1 LQHDK
6 IIQAAED
13 VTQMDIGVV
22 TLFPGMFSALSE
34 YGITGRAVRN
44 KLLQLRYWNPRDYA
58 SDRHHTVDDRP
69 YGGGPGMVMRT
80 GPVSEAILAAR
91 AGIVGETGKNVSVI
105 YLSPQ
110 GKQLDQQAVAKLA
123 QRENMVLL
131 CGRYEGVDERVLAT
145 LVDEEYSLGDFILS
159 GGELAAMALLDAVTR
174 LLPGAL
180 GDADSALQDSFS
192 DTLSINGEKAGA
204 GDEQSDVRGNSPLGL
219 LDHPHYTRPVN
230 YAGMEVPPVLL
241 SGDHAE
247 INRWRL
253 QQRLGATWRKRPDLL
268 ERLKLTAEQT
278 KLLEEYKKANL
289 SK

>member
-1 LQHDK
+1 
-6 IIQAAED
+6 
-13 VTQMDIGVV
+13 MDIGVV

-44 KLLQLRYWNPRDYA
+44 RLLQLRYWNPRDYA
-58 SDRHHTVDDRP
+58 SDRHRTVDDRP
-69 YGGGPGMVMRT
+69 YGGGPGMVMRA
-80 GPVSEAILAAR
+80 GPVSEAIFAAR
-91 AGIVGETGKNVSVI
+91 SGIGGQSSKKVSVI

-110 GKQLDQQAVAKLA
+110 GLPLNQLVIAKLA
-123 QRENMVLL
+123 LRENMVLL

-192 DTLSINGEKAGA
+192 DTLRLNAAGVRTEGEQTDVQ
-204 GDEQSDVRGNSPLGL
+204 GDQPLGL
-219 LDHPHYTRPVN
+219 LDHPHYTRPVD
-230 YAGMEVPPVLL
+230 YASMLVPPVLL

-247 INRWRL
+247 IDRWRL

-268 ERLKLTAEQT
+268 EGLQLTAEQK
-278 KLLEEYKKANL
+278 KLLEEYKKDHLA
-289 SK
+289 K